1 MHQVEQQYLPDNLV
15 GTRYYFEDDTVAA
28 RKIGDA
34 TCSAHKHRSEAST
47 IAAHQSE
54 DDTVTARKIGD
65 AYKKGP
71 AHE

>member
-28 RKIGDA
+28 RKNGDA
-34 TCSAHKHRSEAST
+34 T
-47 IAAHQSE
+47 
-54 DDTVTARKIGD
+54 VTAK
-65 AYKKGP
+65 KKGP